1 MSLLDGTPEQARQ
14 VATQICAR
22 LGATL
27 DRYLGA
33 GAHKLAFLASLK
45 GQPIALKLAEI
56 NTTVSGRFEREVAA
70 LRSCSH
76 PAIARLEFISTER
89 VDAIDYCVIGE
100 EFLAGGTLLERLQ
113 EGRLPPP
120 EIRQLG
126 IDLAGAIAHLHE
138 RNLVHRDIKPA
149 NVLFRSAGAPVLTDF
164 GIVRMVG
171 EPSLTHDFIPQGPG
185 TPLYASPEQ
194 LNNDKALIDWRA
206 DQFGLSLV
214 LAECV
219 LGRPAFALPG
229 QSLRDAVVAVAS
241 RNYLPEQSRQEL
253 EAAGYTALAK
263 SLSPWPVQRFRR
275 PADFLEALT
284 RN

>member
-1 MSLLDGTPEQARQ
+1 MGLLNSTPEQARH
-14 VATQICAR
+14 VATQICER

-33 GAHKLAFLASLK
+33 GAYKLAFLASLN

-56 NTTVSGRFEREVAA
+56 NTSVSGRFEREIAA

-76 PAIARLEFISTER
+76 SAIARLEFISTER
-89 VDAIDYCVIGE
+89 LDDTDYFVIGE
-100 EFLAGGTLLERLQ
+100 EFLAGGTLLERL
-113 EGRLPPP
+113 RAAPLPLP
-120 EIRQLG
+120 EIHQLG
-126 IDLAGAIAHLHE
+126 IDLAGAIAHLQE

-149 NVLFRSAGAPVLTDF
+149 NVLFRTADAPVLTDF
-164 GIVRMVG
+164 GIVRILG

-219 LGRPAFALPG
+219 LGRPAFTLPG
-229 QSLRDAVVAVAS
+229 QSALDAVMAVAS
-241 RNYLPEQSRQEL
+241 RSSLPDQSRQEL
-253 EAAGYTALAK
+253 EAAGFGPLTRALA
-263 SLSPWPVQRFRR
+263 PWPVQRFRR
-275 PADFLEALT
+275 PADFLDALT